1 MELLSPAGN
10 VDKLRYCYTYGAD
23 AAYIGLK
30 NFSLRVKADN
40 FYEDE
45 YKKVAQLKELFPGR
59 RLHCALNIS
68 FHNSEIDRLIEDI
81 PYFKL
86 YPIDAFI
93 VQDLGI
99 VPILQKNFPNAD
111 LHLSTQASCMNR
123 EAVKMYKSIGFKRV
137 VMGREASLKEIAEI
151 KDAVPDMEIEC
162 FVHGAMCIAYAGRCL
177 MSAYLNG
184 RSAQEGF
191 CSHTCR
197 WNYKLMAPILG
208 QAGGGMQ
215 TGAALQSGGGM
226 QTGTSLQTGAV
237 QPTDSALQARNT
249 FQTGTTSQ
257 TASPHTQDSLP
268 MQKAIELAQSGKLV
282 LNEEK
287 RPDEYFPVYEGENFT
302 AVLSSKDLCMI
313 DHLADLKKA
322 GVDSLK
328 IEGRMK
334 SIYYVAMVTRAYR
347 KALDALEGK
356 ITEENA
362 KPFVAELYKAS
373 HRPFTTA
380 FYYNRSDADVTV
392 SGAADS
398 PYLLAGEIK
407 EALTAEESD
416 FVFKKAAQLT
426 KRRQDE
432 REKLCP
438 QALAALEERIKNQP
452 DKHLAAVEKKE
463 GFAFYTLAPLNMITR
478 QTLLELVTPAIVSR
492 KLKAEEFCLVNPNT
506 GEVYNWVCDGH
517 PCAIYTSIPL
527 SQGDLLRAL
536 DPGYKEG
543 IFRDNGR

>member
-10 VDKLRYCYTYGAD
+10 IDKLRYCYAYGAD

-45 YKKVAQLKELFPGR
+45 YSKVIQLKNEFPGR

-68 FHNSEIDRLIEDI
+68 FHNNEIDRFIKDI
-81 PYFKL
+81 PYFKQ

-99 VPILQKNFPNAD
+99 VPILQKHFPNAQ

-123 EAVKMYKSIGFKRV
+123 EAVKMYKSLGFSRV
-137 VMGREASLKEIAEI
+137 VMGREASLSEIAEI

-197 WNYKLMAPILG
+197 WDYDVMVKP
-208 QAGGGMQ
+208 
-215 TGAALQSGGGM
+215 S
-226 QTGTSLQTGAV
+226 
-237 QPTDSALQARNT
+237 
-249 FQTGTTSQ
+249 
-257 TASPHTQDSLP
+257 
-268 MQKAIELAQSGKLV
+268 ELAQSGALY
-282 LNEEK
+282 LREHK

-334 SIYYVAMVTRAYR
+334 SVYYVALITRAYR

-356 ITEENA
+356 ITQKEAE
-362 KPFVAELYKAS
+362 PFVSELYKVS
-373 HRPFTTA
+373 HRPFGTG
-380 FYYNRSDADVTV
+380 FYYGRSDADVTV
-392 SGAADS
+392 SGATDS
-398 PYLLAGEIK
+398 PYQLCAELGKPLCK
-407 EALTAEESD
+407 EEENAVLKKGKFLRDSR
-416 FVFKKAAQLT
+416 KAAYDAMCQKAREAFD
-426 KRRQDE
+426 KRTSANPDKYLEGIEE
-432 REKLCP
+432 REGWKMYPLK
-438 QALAALEERIKNQP
+438 A
-452 DKHLAAVEKKE
+452 
-463 GFAFYTLAPLNMITR
+463 LNMI
-478 QTLLELVTPAIVSR
+478 QKDSELEVVSPDCVAK
-492 KLKAEEFCLVNPNT
+492 KLCSKDFLLVNPEN
-506 GEVYNWVCDGH
+506 GETYNWVCDGH
-517 PCAIYTSIPL
+517 PCVIYTAEEIASSSLVRIK
-527 SQGDLLRAL
+527 DE
-536 DPGYKEG
+536 GYVEG
-543 IFRDNGR
+543 RFRDNGR